1 MEGGSNDDLKRSQQ
15 RTRMGSMGNACYF
28 AVLSVIFLSGHG
40 SGLIAGYNTT
50 SKNEKSK
57 YDAKKLCRVAGGGMT
72 VITIFLFVVSVWED
86 VLPAA
91 AAYFFLALIIV
102 DCVVMIVL
110 MNTVC
115 KK

>member
-1 MEGGSNDDLKRSQQ
+1 MTLKDLSNGPEWVPWVMLVI
-15 RTRMGSMGNACYF
+15 F

-40 SGLIAGYNTT
+40 SGLIAGYNTS
-50 SKNEKSK
+50 SKKEKSK

>member
-1 MEGGSNDDLKRSQQ
+1 MTLKDLSNGPEWVPWVMLVI
-15 RTRMGSMGNACYF
+15 F

-40 SGLIAGYNTT
+40 SGLIAGYNTS

-91 AAYFFLALIIV
+91 AAYFFLLLFIV